1 MQSSTFAIYT
11 LGCKVNIFE
20 SNSMR
25 NQLLI
30 NGYIEKP
37 FDSFSDIYIINTCTV
52 TEKADKKSIN
62 IIKRAKKN
70 NPNSIVIASG
80 CFTQM
85 NSDIGDKYNIDILIG
100 NKYKNNIH
108 ELITEFE
115 KKRKRINKIENL
127 FLNQK
132 FEMNEDIN
140 FTNQTR
146 AFIKIQDGCN
156 FMCSYCIIPF
166 SRGRQR
172 SKDLNILLKEIEK
185 LSKEYKEIVI
195 TGVNTAGYDD
205 GKHNFENL
213 LNEINKLKG
222 NFRIRISSI
231 EPFQITDKIVEII
244 TNNPERFCQQWHI
257 CLQSGSNKILK
268 EMNRKYSVE
277 EFYELICKI
286 RRKSPNS
293 TFTTDYIVG
302 FPTETNEDHL
312 ESIKWL
318 KKINF
323 LDMHIF
329 PYSKR
334 KMTAASK
341 LKSINSNTQKIR
353 VKEITELK
361 NNIRKEVLK
370 SFIDLETN
378 VVFEK
383 SLSSTFQEG
392 FSSEYIKVL
401 VKTDENLAGQCK
413 KVKIKKITFDGV
425 IGEILQ

>member
-1 MQSSTFAIYT
+1 MQSNTFAIYT
-11 LGCKVNIFE
+11 LGCKVNTFE

-25 NQLLI
+25 NQLLM

-37 FDSFSDIYIINTCTV
+37 FNSFSDIYIINTCTV

-80 CFTQM
+80 CYTQI
-85 NSDIGDKYNIDILIG
+85 NSNIGEKYDIDILIG
-100 NKYKNNIH
+100 NKYKNNVY
-108 ELITEFE
+108 ELILEFE
-115 KKRKRINKIENL
+115 KKKKRINKIENL
-127 FLNQK
+127 LINQK
-132 FEMNEDIN
+132 FEKNEDIN

-172 SKDLNILLKEIEK
+172 SKNLNILIEEINKLKEK
-185 LSKEYKEIVI
+185 YKEIVI

-205 GKHNFENL
+205 GKNNFEKL
-213 LNEINKLKG
+213 LEEINKIKG
-222 NFRIRISSI
+222 DFRIRISSV
-231 EPFQITDKIVEII
+231 EPFQITDRIVEII
-244 TNNPERFCQQWHI
+244 TNNPKRFCQQWHI
-257 CLQSGSNKILK
+257 CLQSGSNKVLM
-268 EMNRKYSVE
+268 EMNRKYSIE
-277 EFYELICKI
+277 KFYELVCKI
-286 RRKSPNS
+286 RDKFPNS

-302 FPTETNEDHL
+302 FPTETEEDHI
-312 ESIKWL
+312 ESMEWL
-318 KKINF
+318 KKIKF

-341 LKSINSNTQKIR
+341 LKCINSNIQKRRI
-353 VKEITELK
+353 KEITKLK
-361 NNIRKEVLK
+361 NNIRKEILK
-370 SFIDLETN
+370 SFINLETD

-383 SLSSTFQEG
+383 SESSSFQNG
-392 FSSEYIKVL
+392 FSSEYIQVL
-401 VKTDENLAGQCK
+401 VKTEENLTGQYK
-413 KVKIKKITFDGV
+413 KVKIKKIMFDGLL
-425 IGEILQ
+425 GELI

>member
-1 MQSSTFAIYT
+1 MQSNTFAIYT

-62 IIKRAKKN
+62 IIKRARKY

-80 CFTQM
+80 CYTQM
-85 NSDIGDKYNIDILIG
+85 NSDIGEKYNIDILIG
-100 NKYKNNIH
+100 NKYKNDVY

-115 KKRKRINKIENL
+115 KKRERINKIENL
-127 FLNQK
+127 FLNNK
-132 FEMNEDIN
+132 FEKNEDIN

-166 SRGRQR
+166 SRGKQR
-172 SKDLNILLKEIEK
+172 SKDLNILIKEI
-185 LSKEYKEIVI
+185 KELKKNYREIVI

-213 LNEINKLKG
+213 LNEINKIEG
-222 NFRIRISSI
+222 NFRIRISSV
-231 EPFQITDKIVEII
+231 EPFQITDEIVNIV
-244 TNNPERFCQQWHI
+244 TSNPERFCQQWHI
-257 CLQSGSNKILK
+257 CLQSGSNKVLK
-268 EMNRKYSVE
+268 EMNRKYSSE
-277 EFYELICKI
+277 KFYELVCKI
-286 RRKSPNS
+286 REKSPNS

-302 FPTETNEDHL
+302 FPTETEEDHL
-312 ESIKWL
+312 DSIEWL
-318 KKINF
+318 KKIRF

-334 KMTAASK
+334 KMTAASR
-341 LKSINSNTQKIR
+341 LKCLNSNTQKRRI
-353 VKEITELK
+353 KEITQLK
-361 NNIRKEVLK
+361 NDIRKEIVK
-370 SFIDLETN
+370 SFIGEETN

-383 SLSSTFQEG
+383 SCSTSFQEG

-401 VKTDENLAGQCK
+401 VKTKEDLTGQLK
-413 KVKIKKITFDGV
+413 RVKIKKVTLDGV
-425 IGEILQ
+425 VAEII

>member
-1 MQSSTFAIYT
+1 MQSNTFAIYT

-80 CFTQM
+80 CYTQM
-85 NSDIGDKYNIDILIG
+85 NSNIGEKYNIDILIG
-100 NKYKNNIH
+100 NKYKNNVY
-108 ELITEFE
+108 ELITQFE
-115 KKRKRINKIENL
+115 KKKERIKKIENL

-132 FEMNEDIN
+132 FEKNEDIN
-140 FTNQTR
+140 FANQTR

-172 SKDLNILLKEIEK
+172 SKKLKILIKEIDKLKEN
-185 LSKEYKEIVI
+185 YKEIVI

-205 GKHNFENL
+205 GKHNFEKL
-213 LNEINKLKG
+213 LEEINKLEG
-222 NFRIRISSI
+222 NFRIRISSV
-231 EPFQITDKIVEII
+231 EPFQITDKIVDIV
-244 TNNPERFCQQWHI
+244 TSNPKRFCQQWHI
-257 CLQSGSNKILK
+257 CIQSGSNKVLK
-268 EMNRKYSVE
+268 EMNRKYSSDK
-277 EFYELICKI
+277 FYDLICKI
-286 RRKSPNS
+286 RDKSPNS

-302 FPTETNEDHL
+302 FPTETEEDHL
-312 ESIKWL
+312 ESMEFL
-318 KKINF
+318 KKIKF

-334 KMTAASK
+334 KMTAAFK
-341 LKSINSNTQKIR
+341 LKCINSNIQKRRIR
-353 VKEITELK
+353 EITELK
-361 NNIRKEVLK
+361 NNIRKEILE
-370 SFIDLETN
+370 SFIGSEMD

-383 SLSSTFQEG
+383 SCSSFFQNG

-401 VKTDENLAGQCK
+401 VRTKEDLTGQYK
-413 KVKIKKITFDGV
+413 RVKIEKITLDGV
-425 IGEILQ
+425 IGKLI

>member
-1 MQSSTFAIYT
+1 MQSNTFAIYT

-62 IIKRAKKN
+62 IIKRARKY

-80 CFTQM
+80 CYTQM
-85 NSDIGDKYNIDILIG
+85 NSDIGEKYNIDILIG
-100 NKYKNNIH
+100 NKYKNNVH

-115 KKRKRINKIENL
+115 NKRERINKIENL

-132 FEMNEDIN
+132 FEKNEDIN

-172 SKDLNILLKEIEK
+172 SKDLNILLKEI
-185 LSKEYKEIVI
+185 KELKKNYKEIVI

-213 LNEINKLKG
+213 LNEINKIKG
-222 NFRIRISSI
+222 NFRIRISSV
-231 EPFQITDKIVEII
+231 EPFQINDEII
-244 TNNPERFCQQWHI
+244 DIVTGNTERFCQQ
-257 CLQSGSNKILK
+257 
-268 EMNRKYSVE
+268 
-277 EFYELICKI
+277 
-286 RRKSPNS
+286 
-293 TFTTDYIVG
+293 
-302 FPTETNEDHL
+302 
-312 ESIKWL
+312 
-318 KKINF
+318 
-323 LDMHIF
+323 
-329 PYSKR
+329 
-334 KMTAASK
+334 
-341 LKSINSNTQKIR
+341 
-353 VKEITELK
+353 
-361 NNIRKEVLK
+361 
-370 SFIDLETN
+370 
-378 VVFEK
+378 
-383 SLSSTFQEG
+383 
-392 FSSEYIKVL
+392 
-401 VKTDENLAGQCK
+401 
-413 KVKIKKITFDGV
+413 
-425 IGEILQ
+425 

>member
-1 MQSSTFAIYT
+1 MQSNTFAIYT

-62 IIKRAKKN
+62 IIKRARKY

-80 CFTQM
+80 CYTQM
-85 NSDIGDKYNIDILIG
+85 NSDIGEKYNIDILIG
-100 NKYKNNIH
+100 NKYKNNVH

-115 KKRKRINKIENL
+115 NKRERINKIENL

-132 FEMNEDIN
+132 FEKNEDIN

-172 SKDLNILLKEIEK
+172 SKDLNILLKEI
-185 LSKEYKEIVI
+185 KELKKNYKEIVI

-213 LNEINKLKG
+213 LNEINKIKG
-222 NFRIRISSI
+222 NFRIRVSSV
-231 EPFQITDKIVEII
+231 EPFQINDEII
-244 TNNPERFCQQWHI
+244 DIVTGNTERFCQQWHI
-257 CLQSGSNKILK
+257 CLQSGSNKVLK
-268 EMNRKYSVE
+268 EMNRKYSSE
-277 EFYELICKI
+277 KFYELVCKI
-286 RRKSPNS
+286 REKSPNS

-302 FPTETNEDHL
+302 FPTETEEDHL
-312 ESIKWL
+312 DSIEWL
-318 KKINF
+318 KKIRF

-334 KMTAASK
+334 KMTAASR
-341 LKSINSNTQKIR
+341 LKCINSNIQKRRI
-353 VKEITELK
+353 KEITQLK
-361 NNIRKEVLK
+361 NDIRKEIVK
-370 SFIDLETN
+370 SFIDKETN

-383 SLSSTFQEG
+383 SCSTSFQEG

-401 VKTDENLAGQCK
+401 VKTKEDLTGQFK
-413 KVKIKKITFDGV
+413 RVKIKKVTLDGV
-425 IGEILQ
+425 VAEII